1 MTSLSSQLQ
10 SLRTATAQHQTVEK
24 RHVSLL
30 FAKKEAEALDRETVY
45 KIGCTGLQRLKELDP
60 EFDTNNDL
68 FDESR
73 LHFQRTMITR
83 EENAVLNE
91 KIEKLLFQLSPYL
104 QHFACQQVLEWLIF
118 KYQVYAYNAENMI
131 LTFLPFH
138 ETNIFGRLLSII
150 EYNFATSKDW
160 AFLEEFGKK
169 EYPVPFSAIVKHTA
183 SSTHSLITRIT
194 DHLNRGI
201 QLVGEEF
208 LEKRSHIFFTFYAKL
223 LIALLQDSTKVDD
236 MLLAKIIPLIAIGLK
251 STLPS
256 FRQASLMVICQLA
269 IFVKLTSDVVSSLTK
284 VVLMKFRKGSLEC
297 SLSTLIVLCQQQT
310 VESLS
315 NKAVLKTLRSELE
328 VWSTLKTFTERTD
341 LTAVLKPLWSTLF
354 TIASEESYE
363 SDHAECIRAL
373 METSAPE
380 TLVGKQATIFFNKL
394 LEHPEVPT
402 LHENASFS
410 KHVYSM
416 VARFSDQWMDIC
428 TEWTSRDEKV
438 LASVVQHYHLEPLMV
453 VQQQTEV
460 KKKRSR
466 RRSNS
471 IRKSLS
477 EDPSASKPEKKDP
490 VERAQEMASTSEFAR
505 RQEFAGDPMKKA
517 LEWIK
522 KEKWDKV
529 AWAFDEMA
537 SRKSHFA
544 DKADDDIETFVLEI
558 ILLAITG
565 SKCPIIEKAHAAL
578 SEANLR
584 SSFVLELLSRSE
596 PGGPTPKKSRQ
607 IKASEIHDKVLKNET
622 KEEYE
627 KRLKFV
633 LELLATRTNPTVDG
647 RLFHTLFDILKD
659 SCDGNDALT
668 LRVVTL
674 LLKMLKYPGKYKIT
688 DADLKMNFVVDIM
701 RATHSHHILRES
713 LRLLTAA
720 VRLSPSSV
728 ASHVMSVFT
737 FMGSGLFRK
746 DNELTLGIIEDTI
759 EALFRA
765 VCEEDGKSLPN
776 EMRLRLVSVAR
787 ILAVSTCDIPA
798 HRRARMAHAI
808 TRAVRHVNVWIVA
821 GVLLE
826 HFCARWQRSAV
837 DANKRSAEQDAFE
850 DFALELCAALDPVYQ
865 FSAAVDIVN
874 FVVRL
879 GGDEQPKSQE
889 GSLDQAVFDRSKYS
903 LPKLRHFRFV
913 VMGLVVRVLSNR
925 KLFEKLGELDDEV
938 LYQAMTPVGKRLMT
952 SSVELDEFI
961 ASERAKAV
969 EAEEQQ
975 TLRYWIALSGRAETV
990 SEKMRH
996 LMPGGVAARIITDL
1010 LEDEKTE
1017 WRMREKALQLANSKL
1032 IHDGFFF
1039 TEGGINVHH
1048 LERMA
1053 AVLNKW
1059 IVKERSS
1066 SEEVVLCQNAAFSL
1080 KLVAKRLGTHSDVS
1094 VLSDTMAK
1102 CIDIAADYQTL
1113 DECLVGNILLLSGEL
1128 IRSQNM
1134 KATMISAVPLL
1145 KTCLSIL
1152 SDCISGEK
1160 NVQSTQTQSE
1170 DVQTK
1175 RSRMRQQSLSGR
1187 KLGSSTLLISALTC
1201 VQRIMDQFAPFISQF
1216 LPEILVHYC
1225 RLTGRYSE
1233 SPDDSVP
1240 AAVPLPDKSQFM
1252 QNPKGS
1258 IRHRLDLIRTALLK
1272 IEMRVIPEHF
1282 AKAVVQLISEE
1293 KSLVALF
1300 TLLACYFDQKNR
1312 VAITQNRNALLA
1324 NVFLQ
1329 GLAFRSNER
1338 NVENFASIENVERSV
1353 FKSLLTMAEV
1363 LTENTL
1369 RSVMNGLVD
1378 WAEQGLKPSATKGE
1392 RSRLVTV
1399 FSFANSFYDSF
1410 NTLALPYFGRLVEIS
1425 SKVLQG
1431 CNATIITDSSLL
1443 LLHGKKETIDG
1454 LEADSLVVHVLDF
1467 VNNCARHR
1475 EFLTQE
1481 RAEALI
1487 EPLTNEVVNSKLC
1500 GHEKRC
1506 VPHLADALYHIADAH
1521 PDVFQE
1527 ILEKLL
1533 LKTRSNRAK
1542 IRYRALLVVE
1552 AIFDKAGDGIA
1563 PHLPM
1568 VMPFL
1573 SELLEDENRNVE
1585 EQCDRVVR
1593 LLQSKFGENICEGFM

>member
-45 KIGCTGLQRLKELDP
+45 KIGQFLPFGSILANTITLDVGLGCTGLQRLKELDP

-201 QLVGEEF
+201 QIAPL
-208 LEKRSHIFFTFYAKL
+208 LLLKR
-223 LIALLQDSTKVDD
+223 
-236 MLLAKIIPLIAIGLK
+236 PNCR

-269 IFVKLTSDVVSSLTK
+269 ISVKLTSDVVSSLTK

-537 SRKSHFA
+537 SRKSYFA

-674 LLKMLKYPGKYKIT
+674 LLKMLKYPGRSNLILLIEILSLPTELIGKYKIT

-808 TRAVRHVNVWIVA
+808 TRA
-821 GVLLE
+821 
-826 HFCARWQRSAV
+826 
-837 DANKRSAEQDAFE
+837 
-850 DFALELCAALDPVYQ
+850 

-975 TLRYWIALSGRAETV
+975 TLRNWIALSGRAETV

-1160 NVQSTQTQSE
+1160 
-1170 DVQTK
+1170 
-1175 RSRMRQQSLSGR
+1175 
-1187 KLGSSTLLISALTC
+1187 ISALTC